1 MQQPPSLPPLPL
13 PPPTTSSSFLYFS
26 SSPSLPTY
34 LLPSFLLPPPFSLL
48 LPPPAGG
55 QRRGSDPES
64 IGGRSRLRV
73 ARCDDP
79 PSALTSRGNRQRNF
93 DHHPRHSSRQSY
105 DRSAVISSPAVPVS
119 LSESGRNPFATR
131 RRSAAAPWRS
141 AFAPTTTFVRRIL
154 RGLTAIC

>member
-64 IGGRSRLRV
+64 IGARSRLRV

-79 PSALTSRGNRQRNF
+79 PSALTSRGNRQKTLIITLAT
-93 DHHPRHSSRQSY
+93 PRASPMIGLPLSPRLQFRFHSPKAVEIRLRLAGDPLRPRGARPSRPRRPSC
-105 DRSAVISSPAVPVS
+105 AASSEV
-119 LSESGRNPFATR
+119 
-131 RRSAAAPWRS
+131 
-141 AFAPTTTFVRRIL
+141 
-154 RGLTAIC
+154 